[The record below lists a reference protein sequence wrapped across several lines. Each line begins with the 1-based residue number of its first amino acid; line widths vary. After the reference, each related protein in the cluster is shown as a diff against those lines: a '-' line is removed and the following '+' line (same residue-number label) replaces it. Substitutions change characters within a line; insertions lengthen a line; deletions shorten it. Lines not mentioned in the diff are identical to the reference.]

1 MEIVMNNI
9 SGGSYASYVAGYA
22 YTASGLNKT
31 EKKETANQNT
41 ANAVK
46 NDTSAY
52 GVSGKKEVSG
62 KREVSGQTIG
72 NPKLSEKAS
81 KYYDELKKKY
91 ANMNFILVSE
101 DMKEQAKANA
111 AGYANANKMVVLIDE
126 DKIERMAEDENY
138 RKQYEAIIANA
149 ASGMSQLGSSIAATG
164 ASVKGYGMQV
174 NDNGTAT
181 YFAVLEKS
189 SAAQKER
196 IEKKAAKKKAEEKA
210 KDKKAQKEAEK
221 ERIKKSHD
229 KAEKISDKEVDTVD
243 IEDADGKINSASD
256 TVIITAS
263 SIEELLSKIQNES
276 QKYLSDN
283 ILSEK
288 EKNIIEVKAKKLNM
302 TITKFIISSCL
313 KDKIVIVNELDKVGT
328 ELRRIGNN
336 INQLTRLANEK
347 IITVIDLKE
356 LRMEVNNVW
365 QLLKQ
370 LVQKQT

>member
-1 MEIVMNNI
+1 MLRMLQ
-9 SGGSYASYVAGYA
+9 GYT
-22 YTASGLNKT
+22 YTASSLNKT

-91 ANMNFILVSE
+91 SNMNFILVSE

-229 KAEKISDKEVDTVD
+229 KAEKISDKE
-243 IEDADGKINSASD
+243 DADGKINSASD

-288 EKNIIEVKAKKLNM
+288 EKN
-302 TITKFIISSCL
+302 
-313 KDKIVIVNELDKVGT
+313 VGQGFDYS
-328 ELRRIGNN
+328 L
-336 INQLTRLANEK
+336 
-347 IITVIDLKE
+347 
-356 LRMEVNNVW
+356 
-365 QLLKQ
+365 
-370 LVQKQT
+370 

>member
-1 MEIVMNNI
+1 MEVVMNNI
-9 SGGSYASYVAGYA
+9 SGGSYASYVAGYT

-91 ANMNFILVSE
+91 SNMNFILVSE

-221 ERIKKSHD
+221 ERKKKSHD

-243 IEDADGKINSASD
+243 KEDADGKINSASD

-288 EKNIIEVKAKKLNM
+288 EKN
-302 TITKFIISSCL
+302 
-313 KDKIVIVNELDKVGT
+313 VGQGFDYS
-328 ELRRIGNN
+328 L
-336 INQLTRLANEK
+336 
-347 IITVIDLKE
+347 
-356 LRMEVNNVW
+356 
-365 QLLKQ
+365 
-370 LVQKQT
+370 

>member
-1 MEIVMNNI
+1 MNNI
-9 SGGSYASYVAGYA
+9 SGGSYASYVAGYSYA
-22 YTASGLNKT
+22 ASGSNKT

-52 GVSGKKEVSG
+52 GVSG

-91 ANMNFILVSE
+91 SNMNFILVSE

-111 AGYANANKMVVLIDE
+111 AGYANANKMIVLIDE

-229 KAEKISDKEVDTVD
+229 KAEKISDKEVD

-288 EKNIIEVKAKKLNM
+288 ERN
-302 TITKFIISSCL
+302 
-313 KDKIVIVNELDKVGT
+313 VGQGFDYS
-328 ELRRIGNN
+328 L
-336 INQLTRLANEK
+336 
-347 IITVIDLKE
+347 
-356 LRMEVNNVW
+356 
-365 QLLKQ
+365 
-370 LVQKQT
+370 

>member
-1 MEIVMNNI
+1 MEVVMNNI
-9 SGGSYASYVAGYA
+9 SGGSYASYVAGYT

-41 ANAVK
+41 ENAVK

-62 KREVSGQTIG
+62 KREVSGQT
-72 NPKLSEKAS
+72 
-81 KYYDELKKKY
+81 KYS
-91 ANMNFILVSE
+91 NMNFILVSE

-243 IEDADGKINSASD
+243 KEDADGKINSASD

-288 EKNIIEVKAKKLNM
+288 EKN
-302 TITKFIISSCL
+302 
-313 KDKIVIVNELDKVGT
+313 VGQGFDYS
-328 ELRRIGNN
+328 L
-336 INQLTRLANEK
+336 
-347 IITVIDLKE
+347 
-356 LRMEVNNVW
+356 
-365 QLLKQ
+365 
-370 LVQKQT
+370 